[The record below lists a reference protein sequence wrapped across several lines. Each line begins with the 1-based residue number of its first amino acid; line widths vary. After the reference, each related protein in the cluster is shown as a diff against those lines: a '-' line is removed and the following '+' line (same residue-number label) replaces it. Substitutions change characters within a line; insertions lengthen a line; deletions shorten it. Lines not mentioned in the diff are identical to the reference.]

1 MLNGGYLGSLWI
13 TKKLSL
19 TCTFIGREGGFEPPA
34 SASRT
39 LKYVFSTPPQTLKL
53 QVKRRAWAPGVACQP

>member
-19 TCTFIGREGGFEPPA
+19 TCTFIGREGGIRTPGLSVPNAEICVFHIRTYPKTA
-34 SASRT
+34 GHRRCVSART
-39 LKYVFSTPPQTLKL
+39 LRET
-53 QVKRRAWAPGVACQP
+53 